1 VLPIYAFADVLPPWS
16 QTVHERS
23 DIVDQVFCVIIEAMR
38 TVREGS
44 ESTGRTVRMC
54 LLFVIFLG
62 STLGVAA
69 WLMYIAGT

>member
-1 VLPIYAFADVLPPWS
+1 M
-16 QTVHERS
+16 
-23 DIVDQVFCVIIEAMR
+23 DQVFCVIIEAMR